1 MKNVSVIIF
10 LLNISINATAFADSV
25 QIAAGKKIV
34 LEGTP
39 KDGFSCITCHLENGE
54 GVQEYAFPQLGG
66 MSSTYIIKQLK
77 DYQGTTRIN
86 DVMNP
91 IAKSLSDEDII
102 NVAAYFASLPTIS
115 KIEKSTSATKLEEGR
130 LIAERGLWNKGIPAC
145 FSCHGP
151 NAVGVGENFPQ
162 LINQGKLYITQ
173 SLMAWKNGTRNNDPA
188 MLMKT
193 IAKKLSKKE
202 IEAVAEYLSSI
213 SINKT
218 TVVK

>member
-1 MKNVSVIIF
+1 MNKVFAIF
-10 LLNISINATAFADSV
+10 CLLNILTSAAAFADSE

-39 KDGFSCITCHLENGE
+39 KDGFSCVTCHLENGE
-54 GVQEYAFPQLGG
+54 GVQEYGFPQLGG
-66 MSSTYIIKQLK
+66 MNSAYIIKQLK

-91 IAKSLSDEDII
+91 IAKSLSDEDIA
-102 NVAAYFASLPTIS
+102 NVAAYFASLPSVS
-115 KIEKSTSATKLEEGR
+115 KIEKSTSAIKFEEGR
-130 LIAERGLWNKGIPAC
+130 LIAERGLWNKGVPAC
-145 FSCHGP
+145 FSCHGL

-162 LINQGKLYITQ
+162 LINQGKLYLTQ
-173 SLMAWKNGTRNNDPA
+173 SLMAWKNGTRKNDPA
-188 MLMKT
+188 MLMMT

-213 SINKT
+213 SINTTT
-218 TVVK
+218 TVK